1 MAKKPTKPAKRTVR
15 RKNLPKNSSVSA
27 QVKQLMQTARSIPG
41 TPFKELERIFNP
53 IAKAVADQAEARRRL
68 HASAQAMY
76 VYMNEQLNLM
86 LAQGYDM
93 DQVTQISNTLQ
104 GALTALLEQGMIGLE
119 TYTQHLEDALQQ
131 MKDLIEVGPRSPR

>member
-1 MAKKPTKPAKRTVR
+1 
-15 RKNLPKNSSVSA
+15 
-27 QVKQLMQTARSIPG
+27 MQTARSIPG